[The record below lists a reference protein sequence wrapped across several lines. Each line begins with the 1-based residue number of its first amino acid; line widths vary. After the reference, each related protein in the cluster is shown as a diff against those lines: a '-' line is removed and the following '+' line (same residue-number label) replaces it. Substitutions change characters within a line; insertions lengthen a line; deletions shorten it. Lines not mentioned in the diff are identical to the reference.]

1 MREDWFSQSR
11 KVSLW
16 GTPSLEPFVDG
27 SENCWLLL
35 VPELLALR
43 ECSSLL
49 KFVLLV
55 VVP

>member
-16 GTPSLEPFVDG
+16 STPSLEPFVDG

>member
-16 GTPSLEPFVDG
+16 GTPSLELFVDG
-27 SENCWLLL
+27 SEDCWLLL

-43 ECSSLL
+43 GCSSLL